1 MGIPL
6 CLTLLMLFSIASLNV
21 NGINDDSKWAGIFN
35 TILSY
40 PPQVL
45 FLQETHLTVNQEY
58 LFWRCLPA
66 YDVWFENGTS
76 QSAGV
81 LIAIKRN
88 CRISAKKLFIG
99 QGL

>member
-1 MGIPL
+1 MMGLLL

-35 TILSY
+35 TIMSY

-58 LFWRCLPA
+58 MLPA
-66 YDVWFENGTS
+66 YDVWFENGTY
-76 QSAGV
+76 QSVGV
-81 LIAIKRN
+81 LIAIK
-88 CRISAKKLFIG
+88 
-99 QGL
+99 